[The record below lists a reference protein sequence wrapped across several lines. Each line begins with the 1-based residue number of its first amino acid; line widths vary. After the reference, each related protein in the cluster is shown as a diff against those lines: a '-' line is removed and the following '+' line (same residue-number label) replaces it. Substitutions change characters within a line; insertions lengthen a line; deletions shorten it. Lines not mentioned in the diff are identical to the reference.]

1 MQFTTVVLS
10 ALSVVG
16 ALAQSTSSTA
26 ASASSTGTPS
36 GMVTVHV
43 VRVGGTNGS
52 LEFSPNDIKAAVGD
66 MVQFQFTPKNHSVV
80 TSAFDTPCSP
90 KGDMFSGY
98 MPVAANA
105 TNTPTYTMM
114 VQDTKPIWLYCS
126 QGKHC
131 QSGMVMVINAAA
143 TGEKTLAAYKALAA
157 KATSNTAPS
166 GPISGSGSN
175 TTTPSGGNTGTGSGT
190 GSGTGTGSSSGTGST
205 EGSASGTGAVP
216 SSTGTSPAQT
226 TANSAI
232 IVRASASFSLV
243 AIVAAFFL

>member
-1 MQFTTVVLS
+1 MAMFLWTSKPSFTTIPWLMMEQLQGFSSSTKIRYTGAGGLFTTVVLS

-16 ALAQSTSSTA
+16 AL
-26 ASASSTGTPS
+26 
-36 GMVTVHV
+36 
-43 VRVGGTNGS
+43 
-52 LEFSPNDIKAAVGD
+52 AAVGD

-232 IVRASASFSLV
+232 IMNEK
-243 AIVAAFFL
+243 AFLGTL